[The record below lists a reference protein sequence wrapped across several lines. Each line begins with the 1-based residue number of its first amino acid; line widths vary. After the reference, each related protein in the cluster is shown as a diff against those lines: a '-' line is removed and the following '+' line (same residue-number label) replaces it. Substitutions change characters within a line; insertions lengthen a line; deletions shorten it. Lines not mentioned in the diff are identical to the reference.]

1 MILGEVEMYHTC
13 PLEGIKVLDFTQVL
27 SGPFG
32 TMLLGDLGAEIIKVE
47 PPITGDSTRG
57 SGPPFQQGESAY
69 FFCVNRNKKSICVDL
84 KKKEGLE
91 VIRRIVARDCDVVAE
106 SFRPGVMDRL
116 GLGYEEMKKI
126 KGDLIY
132 SSLSAFGNKGPYR
145 DRPGFELIVQGLT
158 GLVSITTEPGGEPA
172 KIQPQIVDLGSGMFQ
187 AFSILAALYHKQRTG
202 QGQRVETSLLES
214 TIAIM
219 ANLVGIYFMT
229 GEVPMGLGTRNPQ
242 LMPSQAFKTRDSY
255 MLTVIGGVQLWAR
268 FCKALGKPEWNT
280 DENLS
285 KNLYRVEHR
294 YEVEKMIEEV
304 TTTKTTEEWIEI
316 FEEHQ
321 VPVGPINTI
330 EEMFEDPQV
339 KSLDMVVTINH
350 SKAGK
355 IKLLSPPWKLSETPG
370 GVKLPPPVLGEH
382 TTQVLKEK
390 GFSLEE
396 IESLKRK
403 GVIFG
408 Q

>member
-1 MILGEVEMYHTC
+1 MYHTC

-84 KKKEGLE
+84 KKKEGVE
-91 VIRRIVARDCDVVAE
+91 VIRRIVARGCDVVAE

-116 GLGYEEMKKI
+116 GLGYKEMKKI

-268 FCKALGKPEWNT
+268 FCKALGKPEWIT

-285 KNLYRVEHR
+285 KNLYRVEYR

-321 VPVGPINTI
+321 VPVSPINTI

>member
-1 MILGEVEMYHTC
+1 MYHTC

>member
-1 MILGEVEMYHTC
+1 MYHTC

-84 KKKEGLE
+84 KKKEGVE
-91 VIRRIVARDCDVVAE
+91 VIRRIVARGCDVVAE

-116 GLGYEEMKKI
+116 GLGYKEMKKI

-268 FCKALGKPEWNT
+268 FCKALGKPEWIT

>member
-1 MILGEVEMYHTC
+1 MYHTC

-229 GEVPMGLGTRNPQ
+229 GKVPMGLGTRNPQ

-268 FCKALGKPEWNT
+268 FCKALGKPEWIT

-285 KNLYRVEHR
+285 KNLYRVEYR